1 MPEITV
7 KDLPEDL
14 RQLAV
19 QTRDA
24 LTRGNHDMVIDL
36 AGRILRPYPGCLPVR
51 RLQREAQIK
60 QSPGGASAVQR
71 TKGVVTQLGALLRR
85 KDAGE
90 DRSAIAKADG
100 VIAADPWSRKGWQ
113 QLAEATSE
121 GGLPE
126 TAVFAWGNLVAMD
139 PEDKTAGLGLVQAQ
153 LSLNR
158 YPEAL
163 KSVEA
168 LLRHHPKDGAALALL
183 RRASI
188 DHTVE
193 KGKWDSDTSFRDK
206 LRE

>member
-1 MPEITV
+1 MPETTV
-7 KDLPEDL
+7 KDLPENL

-19 QTRDA
+19 QSRDA
-24 LTRGNHDMVIDL
+24 LSRGNHGMVIDL
-36 AGRILRPYPGCLPVR
+36 AGRILSPYPGCLAIR
-51 RLQREAQIK
+51 RLQREAQLK

-71 TKGVVTQLGALLRR
+71 TKGVVAQLGSLLRR
-85 KDAGE
+85 KDTGE
-90 DRSAIAKADG
+90 DSSAIAKADG

-113 QLAEATSE
+113 QLAEATGE

-126 TAVFAWGNLVAMD
+126 TAVFAWENLVAMV
-139 PEDKTAGLGLVQAQ
+139 PADKTAGLGLVKAQ
-153 LSLNR
+153 LNLNR

-163 KSVEA
+163 KSVES

-193 KGKWDSDTSFRDK
+193 KGKWDSDASFRDK
-206 LRE
+206 LRG